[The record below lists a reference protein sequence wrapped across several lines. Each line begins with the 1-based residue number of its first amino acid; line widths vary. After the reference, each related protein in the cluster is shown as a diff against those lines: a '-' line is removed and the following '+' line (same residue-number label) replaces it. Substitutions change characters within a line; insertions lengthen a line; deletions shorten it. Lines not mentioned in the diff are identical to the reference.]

1 MTPLGVLK
9 TVISRLDE
17 LGIPHMVIGSFA
29 SSAYGLL
36 RTTHG
41 ADIIVDLKVGQAGQV
56 VEAFRRDFCV
66 DAGQVEQA
74 ITGKRSFNVIHLEV
88 FFKVDFFVLA
98 DTKFA
103 REEFSRRNRWP
114 LGAQLGEVCVATPED
129 VLLSK
134 LRWYLDGGQV
144 SEVQWRDVIA
154 VVKTQAGKL
163 DWLYLRRWAQEPQ
176 IVDLLERARQEAG
189 VE

>member
-1 MTPLGVLK
+1 
-9 TVISRLDE
+9 
-17 LGIPHMVIGSFA
+17 
-29 SSAYGLL
+29 
-36 RTTHG
+36 
-41 ADIIVDLKVGQAGQV
+41 
-56 VEAFRRDFCV
+56 
-66 DAGQVEQA
+66 
-74 ITGKRSFNVIHLEV
+74 
-88 FFKVDFFVLA
+88 
-98 DTKFA
+98 
-103 REEFSRRNRWP
+103 
-114 LGAQLGEVCVATPED
+114 VATPED

-134 LRWYLDGGQV
+134 FRWYLDGGQV